1 MSRARQ
7 RRFFA
12 LPVKHGSCCVPATRQ
27 VWSRPAVQAFT
38 LIELL
43 VVVPIIS
50 LLAALLMPGLKNA
63 REQARSIKCLA
74 NLKQMGTAALMYA
87 DDNNGKTLANGGYWG
102 WTTAQDGVIVMPG
115 SRPGV
120 WLDLL
125 FPYVQNK
132 IEVLECPSSKVL
144 RSNQMPGYPPRK
156 YAVGYLMN
164 LQAAGYPGG
173 NGYPLSLIKR
183 PEEKV
188 WFADGSYDPIWKV
201 ESWAAVSCFLEG
213 NAGSVLPISKRHR
226 GGSNLVF
233 FDGHAQWKLY
243 KDIMPISYLWEPQ
256 FYNNWDPDEDQDT
269 SPPSGY

>member
-1 MSRARQ
+1 MGVERSGPPVEHRA
-7 RRFFA
+7 
-12 LPVKHGSCCVPATRQ
+12 PVPPKPGEGGSNLERLK
-27 VWSRPAVQAFT
+27 SFT

-43 VVVPIIS
+43 VVIAIIS

-74 NLKQMGTAALMYA
+74 NLKQMGTAAFLYA

-102 WTTAQDGVIVMPG
+102 WTAAQDGVIVMPG

-144 RSNQMPGYPPRK
+144 RGNQMPGYPFRK
-156 YAVGYLMN
+156 YSVGYLMN

-173 NGYPLSLIKR
+173 NGYPL
-183 PEEKV
+183 
-188 WFADGSYDPIWKV
+188 
-201 ESWAAVSCFLEG
+201 
-213 NAGSVLPISKRHR
+213 PISKRHR
-226 GGSNLVF
+226 GGSNVLF

-243 KDIMPISYLWEPQ
+243 KDIVPINAYWEPQ
-256 FYNNWDPDEDQDT
+256 YYNHWDPDEDRIST
-269 SPPSGY
+269 LRVGSEGLWLVMCLKYLALYCRASGSLAAPI